1 MNSELDLGT
10 VAVVSDADADAEAD
24 TDAEAAMAGGAKKF
38 SRAVGWVEM

>member
-10 VAVVSDADADAEAD
+10 VAVVSDADADAEAG
-24 TDAEAAMAGGAKKF
+24 TDAEAAMVGGAKKF